1 MSPVCFDAVD
11 KMMDH
16 AVADLI
22 TQLVVVHK
30 DVTHR
35 LSFQQLADSVKS
47 CTDLILN
54 KRKKDTENL
63 LRSKN

>member
-1 MSPVCFDAVD
+1 MSPVCFNAVD

-30 DVTHR
+30 DVAHC
-35 LSFQQLADSVKS
+35 LSFQQLVNNMKR
-47 CTDLILN
+47 CTDLFI
-54 KRKKDTENL
+54 
-63 LRSKN
+63 